1 MYAIIATGGK
11 QFKVEKD
18 QIIKVEKLALNKGD
32 KVSLD
37 VVMLSD
43 EGKVLVGED
52 VKKAKVEA
60 EVLYSDKFDKIIV
73 YKYKAKKNERKRQGH
88 RQPYTALKILSIK
101 K

>member
-1 MYAIIATGGK
+1 MYAIIATSGK

-73 YKYKAKKNERKRQGH
+73 YKYKHSSFCR
-88 RQPYTALKILSIK
+88 
-101 K
+101 